1 MINSTK
7 LTLSTRGNTD
17 IIDITG
23 KIEDF
28 VAESGIENGMV
39 SVFVQGSTG
48 AVTTIEYEPN
58 LVKDFV
64 NAMEKIAPSDVDYEH
79 GKTWND
85 DNGHSHVRASV
96 VGSSETIAVR
106 DGCLVLGTWQQVV
119 IIDFDTAP
127 RSRVVFLT
135 LFG

>member
-1 MINSTK
+1 MINTK
-7 LTLSTRGNTD
+7 KITLSTRGNTD

-23 KIEDF
+23 RIEDL
-28 VAESGIENGMV
+28 VDESGIVDGMV

-58 LVKDFV
+58 LVKDFI
-64 NAMEKIAPSDVDYEH
+64 NAMEKIAPSDMSYEH

-85 DNGHSHVRASV
+85 DNGHSHVRASI

-106 DGCLVLGTWQQVV
+106 DGRLMLGTWQQVV
-119 IIDFDTAP
+119 VIDFDTAP
-127 RSRVVFLT
+127 RNRIVFLT
-135 LFG
+135 LIG